1 MLLLFLHYKDVMG
14 RLVCPRGFM
23 SHVHLVE
30 SDCKRQQLW
39 KAIGRTVCLLGR
51 PIRFDAARPPACSM
65 FLSRSGR
72 HFLSL
77 FLGVILRNLAADTFF
92 FLNAA
97 AWREL
102 IGCRSNEILRPGKM
116 HGRQCSDSATVDRTP
131 TWKMKLFPADCDRG
145 TSGSTDVHH

>member
-1 MLLLFLHYKDVMG
+1 MLLLFLPYTDVKG

-30 SDCKRQQLW
+30 SDCKRQQLR
-39 KAIGRTVCLLGR
+39 KVIGRTVCLLGMGR

-77 FLGVILRNLAADTFF
+77 FLGVILRNLAADTFYC
-92 FLNAA
+92 LYAA
-97 AWREL
+97 ARWEL
-102 IGCRSNEILRPGKM
+102 IGCRSHESLRPGKM
-116 HGRQCSDSATVDRTP
+116 HGRECSDSATVDRTP
-131 TWKMKLFPADCDRG
+131 T
-145 TSGSTDVHH
+145 